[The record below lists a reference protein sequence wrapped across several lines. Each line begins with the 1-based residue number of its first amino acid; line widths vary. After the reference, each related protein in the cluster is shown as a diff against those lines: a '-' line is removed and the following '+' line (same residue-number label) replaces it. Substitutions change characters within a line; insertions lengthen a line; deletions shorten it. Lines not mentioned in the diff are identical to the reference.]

1 MMALVTSLDTLMCSI
16 STFILDSLHAA
27 PFQTFAIFLLL
38 QFLLAPTVIAL
49 VVAAC
54 FSAVQLIG
62 WSRYMMLAVVVGFL
76 PHELRINATASTV
89 TAFVF
94 VGTSYDVSA
103 LIAFAQRHQTMF
115 LLHSIFIPY
124 STMNMLALLNI
135 LFHIHG
141 RSLQTNTLQIVNIC
155 LPTAFSACY
164 ALAGVLIYREYGF
177 HRVEEDMPLLTD
189 EEMQRRQLLRLL
201 GERNTSAPSPDLVR
215 NTYRFD
221 LPDETAQKDWSRL
234 TP

>member
-1 MMALVTSLDTLMCSI
+1 MKAASLDRPRANNCS
-16 STFILDSLHAA
+16 
-27 PFQTFAIFLLL
+27 
-38 QFLLAPTVIAL
+38 
-49 VVAAC
+49 
-54 FSAVQLIG
+54 
-62 WSRYMMLAVVVGFL
+62 
-76 PHELRINATASTV
+76 
-89 TAFVF
+89 
-94 VGTSYDVSA
+94 
-103 LIAFAQRHQTMF
+103 
-115 LLHSIFIPY
+115 PY

>member
-1 MMALVTSLDTLMCSI
+1 MLATLYEAVWSTSRQTLLR
-16 STFILDSLHAA
+16 TNATDVPWLWK
-27 PFQTFAIFLLL
+27 
-38 QFLLAPTVIAL
+38 

-62 WSRYMMLAVVVGFL
+62 YMMLAVVVGSP
-76 PHELRINATASTV
+76 PHELRINATVSTV

-94 VGTSYDVSA
+94 VGTSYGVSA

-124 STMNMLALLNI
+124 STINLLALLNI

-141 RSLQTNTLQIVNIC
+141 QSLQMNTLQIVNIC

-164 ALAGVLIYREYGF
+164 ALAGILIYREYGRN
-177 HRVEEDMPLLTD
+177 RVEEDMPLLTD

-221 LPDETAQKDWSRL
+221 LPGDETAQKDWSRL